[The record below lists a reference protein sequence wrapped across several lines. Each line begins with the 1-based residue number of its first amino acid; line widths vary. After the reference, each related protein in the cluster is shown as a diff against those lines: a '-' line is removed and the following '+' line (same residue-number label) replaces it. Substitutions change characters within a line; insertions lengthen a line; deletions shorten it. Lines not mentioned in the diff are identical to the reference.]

1 MIKLLLSKTGAVR
14 KEYLWTLDSVA
25 VIYASKKCVI
35 ARNING
41 EELFVKTL
49 MDTESMTM
57 ASDPKYLSL
66 RSIHKFLRDNGNPQ
80 WVITHKAYL
89 VNGNHIQAFRG
100 PAKEG
105 GNSAIVIKNKEV
117 PVSRRLASTVRK
129 QWKSGFSKQG
139 ASA

>member
-41 EELFVKTL
+41 DEHFIKSLINTETRAVLF
-49 MDTESMTM
+49 
-57 ASDPKYLSL
+57 DPKYLSL
-66 RSIHKFLRDNGNPQ
+66 KTIFRFLRDSGNAQ
-80 WVITHKAYL
+80 WVLIHKAYL
-89 VNGNHIQAFRG
+89 VNGSHAREFRG

-105 GNSAIVIKNKEV
+105 GGSSIVIKNKEY

-129 QWKSGFSKQG
+129 QWKTGFSTG